1 MSAHLNPS
9 GPVSLDKNIN
19 LFYIVQIFNVEM
31 FNLLNRESSH
41 KGFVYLNIGRDGY
54 FQLAL
59 ADSKWEHYF
68 LNTAALISQNGLWF
82 KESGCA

>member
-31 FNLLNRESSH
+31 FNLLKRISWNGIIYTFEVRTVRGGGRRRRE
-41 KGFVYLNIGRDGY
+41 L
-54 FQLAL
+54 
-59 ADSKWEHYF
+59 
-68 LNTAALISQNGLWF
+68 
-82 KESGCA
+82 SGIVR